1 RLDYSAQSN
10 SGDRAMSFARSE
22 KFGISVENFGKERYR
37 SIKRKCNGIG
47 IAGWLSPAI
56 LASRTASILYLG
68 SALSA
73 EQFKRV
79 IDLRIQRGGIRNH
92 YRRAAARKQ
101 FASGKEETQIWKA
114 GRRRVGSQPL
124 GLNDFDRRWEPF
136 KAQQQMRVY
145 RLAADVE

>member
-1 RLDYSAQSN
+1 
-10 SGDRAMSFARSE
+10 MSFVRPV
-22 KFGISVENFGKERYR
+22 KFGISAVKFGKERYR

-56 LASRTASILYLG
+56 LTSRTASTLYLG

-73 EQFKRV
+73 EQFERV
-79 IDLRIQRGGIRNH
+79 IDMRIQRSGIRNH

-101 FASGKEETQIWKA
+101 FASGKEDTQIWKA

-124 GLNDFDRRWEPF
+124 GLNDFDRRWKPF
-136 KAQQQMRVY
+136 KTQQQMRVY